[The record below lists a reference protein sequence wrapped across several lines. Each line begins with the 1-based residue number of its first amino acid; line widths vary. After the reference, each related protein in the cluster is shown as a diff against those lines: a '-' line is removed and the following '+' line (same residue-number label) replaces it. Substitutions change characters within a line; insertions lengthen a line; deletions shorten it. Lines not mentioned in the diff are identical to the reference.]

1 MRIMTFISI
10 GIAAVGLGVYYY
22 MGETAP
28 AFILPL
34 ILISGASAVLFLLI
48 SLAARLFQGRKQY
61 QCLNCGT
68 YLRGGDPVRLG
79 NVCPNCGGNN
89 FR

>member
-10 GIAAVGLGVYYY
+10 GIAAVGLAVYYL

-28 AFILPL
+28 AFTLPL
-34 ILISGASAVLFLLI
+34 ILLSGSAAVLFLLI
-48 SLAARLFQGRKQY
+48 SLAARLFKRRKKY
-61 QCLNCGT
+61 QCLNCGM

-79 NVCPNCGGNN
+79 NVCPNCGGNA